1 LSEKVADLKEGKS
14 MSFESIVAKLIVATP
29 DKLAM
34 IDGVLDGKVSQ
45 EPVSVKLYTI
55 SAAARKTGMSR
66 ATIGRMLKGGS
77 IRTVQIRANAK
88 RIAES
93 ELVRIAR
100 GEPIK

>member
-1 LSEKVADLKEGKS
+1 

-34 IDGVLDGKVSQ
+34 IDGVLDGKVSH
-45 EPVSVKLYTI
+45 EPVSVKLYTL

-66 ATIGRMLKGGS
+66 ATIWRMVKAGTL
-77 IRTVQIRANAK
+77 RTVNIRENAR

-100 GEPIK
+100 GEPITAGGGS